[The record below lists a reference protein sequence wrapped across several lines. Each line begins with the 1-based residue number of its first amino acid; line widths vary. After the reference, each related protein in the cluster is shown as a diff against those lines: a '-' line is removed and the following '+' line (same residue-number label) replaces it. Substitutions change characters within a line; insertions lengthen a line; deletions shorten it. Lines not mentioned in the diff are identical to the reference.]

1 MLSDNIYKRQQN
13 KITKKCTKWYT
24 IQLWKQKIICLDEP
38 RTFQKNKLHSNTV
51 ANINIRCPCR
61 RNVTYMIRPC
71 TAVLIRHEI
80 MEKSVHANALCCWT
94 ITPLTLKNSC
104 GNSHTSKIT
113 LLHLNPVT
121 WTLLGMIDQLT
132 KITLLNNKSLKIFQL
147 NKYEKKGLKTRTRYS
162 CLPIT
167 ETSSFHE
174 QPMFSQVTT
183 TATTLSSTS
192 LWFQLKTYVEKNMRA
207 PKQ

>member
-147 NKYEKKGLKTRTRYS
+147 NKYEKKRAENKNTLFLFTDNRDEQLSRTA
-162 CLPIT
+162 
-167 ETSSFHE
+167 H
-174 QPMFSQVTT
+174 V
-183 TATTLSSTS
+183 LSSDHYCHY
-192 LWFQLKTYVEKNMRA
+192 LEFHQPVIPVENICWKEYEST
-207 PKQ
+207 